1 MALIRS
7 EHTTFSPTFLIA
19 ERRCIICIVLWFC
32 TKFRQ
37 ALCRKGKEAPMLKT
51 ITSSDLRVQ
60 VKHVLNEVG
69 YGQNQYI
76 VEKFGEPTAAIISMA
91 DFRLLQ
97 EVRQAQ
103 TADSL
108 AEAQADYYR
117 YPLRCIGQMDI
128 DPSAPA
134 LTADEWDAERGV
146 LLNDPA

>member
-1 MALIRS
+1 
-7 EHTTFSPTFLIA
+7 
-19 ERRCIICIVLWFC
+19 
-32 TKFRQ
+32 
-37 ALCRKGKEAPMLKT
+37 MLKT

-97 EVRQAQ
+97 KMRQAQ
-103 TADSL
+103 SAAALADVVTTVRQRGSDMDMKEL
-108 AEAQADYYR
+108 TMLMEEARADYYH
-117 YPLRCIGQMDI
+117 YPLRGVGQMDI

-134 LTADEWDAERGV
+134 LTADEWDAEQGV